1 MPSLPPAADSAASH
15 LAVFQEEEE
24 EDIDFDDEEEDEDD
38 DELLDELLA
47 SKA

>member
-1 MPSLPPAADSAASH
+1 MHSLLPAADPAASH

-24 EDIDFDDEEEDEDD
+24 EDIDFDDDEEDEDD